1 MEVILMRDLRHSGKR
16 GDVINVKPGY
26 ARNYLFPRGYA
37 LEATAGNRRYFDEQR
52 KKIDES
58 HVHEVET
65 AKAAAADLEKL
76 KLEIR
81 KRVGESETLYGSVTA
96 TEVAN
101 LLAEK
106 GVEFDR
112 RRIDLEGGIKT
123 LGEHRIR
130 LEIHPEVIA
139 EIPLTV
145 VAAE

>member
-1 MEVILMRDLRHSGKR
+1 MEIILMRDMRHAGKR
-16 GDVINVKPGY
+16 GDVINVKAGY

-37 LEATAGNRRYFDEQR
+37 LEATDGNKRYFEEQR
-52 KKIDES
+52 QKIDQA
-58 HVHEVET
+58 HVQEVDT
-65 AKAAAADLEKL
+65 AKAAAAELEKL

-81 KRVGESETLYGSVTA
+81 KRVGDSETLYGSVTA
-96 TEVAN
+96 KEVAI

-112 RRIDLEGGIKT
+112 RRIDLDGGIKT
-123 LGEHRIR
+123 LGEHKIR
-130 LEIHPEVIA
+130 LEVHPEVVA

>member
-1 MEVILMRDLRHSGKR
+1 MQHVAI
-16 GDVINVKPGY
+16 
-26 ARNYLFPRGYA
+26 RNGHA
-37 LEATAGNRRYFDEQR
+37 EEAIAELLSIIQLQR
-52 KKIDES
+52 
-58 HVHEVET
+58 
-65 AKAAAADLEKL
+65 
-76 KLEIR
+76 EIR
-81 KRVGESETLYGSVTA
+81 KRVGDSETLYGSVTA

-123 LGEHRIR
+123 LGEHRVR
-130 LEIHPEVIA
+130 LEVHPEVVA